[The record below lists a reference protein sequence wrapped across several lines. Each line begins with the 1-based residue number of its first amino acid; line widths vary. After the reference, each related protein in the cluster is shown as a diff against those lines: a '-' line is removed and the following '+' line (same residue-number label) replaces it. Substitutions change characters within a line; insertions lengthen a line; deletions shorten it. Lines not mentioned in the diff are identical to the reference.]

1 MVQIIYNHE
10 YYTCHITRLIFID
23 SVVVKLTLEGK
34 INKNPPQGLDSF
46 YNSTKEIDNIQHD
59 HSQNQ
64 LQSTNSADI
73 NSPFLLDTVPSID
86 KNLQTP
92 IHESSITNSEV
103 SNTEISSDNP
113 TFKENTSHIDT
124 CKLKPDSND
133 TLHFPKFHEIE
144 VKFDTLKSLVTRE
157 ISNLANKLDSL
168 SLVLNET
175 SKTQDKCDASNSKLL
190 QESMTSS

>member
-1 MVQIIYNHE
+1 MVKIIYNHE
-10 YYTCHITRLIFID
+10 YYTCHITRLIFIN

-34 INKNPPQGLDSF
+34 INKKPPQGLDSF
-46 YNSTKEIDNIQHD
+46 YNSTKEIDDIQYD

-64 LQSTNSADI
+64 LQSTNSSDI

-92 IHESSITNSEV
+92 MRESSITNSVV
-103 SNTEISSDNP
+103 SNTEISSDNH

-144 VKFDTLKSLVTRE
+144 VKFDALKSLVTRE

-175 SKTQDKCDASNSKLL
+175 SKTQD
-190 QESMTSS
+190 